1 MALAGRSLAS
11 FVLLATPAITPEAA
25 ALRGLLAQ
33 THASDES
40 WRSVRRGR
48 ELWLTMHPASPIERP
63 LSLSTTLPPLGPPP
77 TLLGW
82 LETTALVLLVGAI
95 AATAVRF
102 IVMKL
107 FAIGPTM
114 PDRSL
119 VARRHAAPTVWL
131 FARLDGHTIDD
142 LLGDPARTI
151 VRYDLRTLPATTR
164 IVPAPTGSVVVV
176 DWLETRLG
184 DAAWSARLLTDLESL
199 VFDAADLVIVC
210 GTDPVFFL
218 ADQVA
223 ALDDASP
230 AAASVL
236 DRFARWTRVLGACA
250 SVVRAIPWRDPR
262 ATPLRKLL
270 AEHQPGEDVHTRD
283 AWYWQLWAAS
293 TTREKL
299 TMSQLAVEGFFN
311 PKAHDVVRHLLD
323 RGLLFRNP
331 ELAFFDPDFRDFV
344 LRAET
349 PTDVRAWEKA
359 GVASGWSRLQR
370 PLAIAIVA
378 VLGVLVLVQ
387 PDVYTIALGVLTG
400 FTTLFPKILDVL
412 GQFGQKR
419 QAQ

>member
-1 MALAGRSLAS
+1 
-11 FVLLATPAITPEAA
+11 
-25 ALRGLLAQ
+25 
-33 THASDES
+33 
-40 WRSVRRGR
+40 
-48 ELWLTMHPASPIERP
+48 MHPASPIERP

-142 LLGDPARTI
+142 LLGDPARTL

-419 QAQ
+419 PAQ